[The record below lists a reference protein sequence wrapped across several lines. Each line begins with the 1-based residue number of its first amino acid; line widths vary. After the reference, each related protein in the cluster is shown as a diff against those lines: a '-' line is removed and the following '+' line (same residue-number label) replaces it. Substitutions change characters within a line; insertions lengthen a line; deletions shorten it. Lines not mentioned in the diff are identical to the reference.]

1 MGTSTIARDL
11 ATLLELPG
19 VGPSRA
25 RKLLPGRDGGDWL
38 ESESLHSA
46 LKPNQRDEL
55 PRARARV
62 DAAWLQM
69 EAAGVRAISICDPE
83 YPAPMRDLLGTAAPV
98 VLYCLG
104 ALALLGAPSVGF
116 CGSRKASEK
125 GMAAAADAA
134 GLLAAA
140 GVNVVSGFA
149 SGIDMHA
156 HLAALAAGGTTTVA
170 LAEGIGGFRVKQEIA
185 NQWDEKRTLVVSE
198 FPPSAPWSVGR
209 AMQRNR
215 TICGLSRALI
225 LIEARATGGSFAAGR
240 ECLELGLPLFAAVY
254 EGMPEAASGNL
265 QLLGEGARG
274 LMRSRR
280 TGRSN
285 IAPVLAAVRSA
296 PAS

>member
-1 MGTSTIARDL
+1 RCSCSRQERRTSSASPAKRPVATTTTSPARVEHVLNMGTSTIARDL

-134 GLLAAA
+134 GLLAA
-140 GVNVVSGFA
+140 
-149 SGIDMHA
+149 
-156 HLAALAAGGTTTVA
+156 
-170 LAEGIGGFRVKQEIA
+170 
-185 NQWDEKRTLVVSE
+185 
-198 FPPSAPWSVGR
+198 
-209 AMQRNR
+209 
-215 TICGLSRALI
+215 
-225 LIEARATGGSFAAGR
+225 
-240 ECLELGLPLFAAVY
+240 
-254 EGMPEAASGNL
+254 
-265 QLLGEGARG
+265 
-274 LMRSRR
+274 
-280 TGRSN
+280 
-285 IAPVLAAVRSA
+285 
-296 PAS
+296 